1 MSTICGHER
10 EALIWLLSERERLG
24 VQGFT
29 ILRAHAQAV
38 PSSLAYPDMAPFVD
52 DVDDPAKLV
61 KMLTEEAKRLGVDD
75 GDRGNTS
82 AVWFSFAWFKDG
94 IEVSRFSWI
103 FPRNEY
109 GIRGICSDTWRWSFP
124 SIKSI
129 TLPQA
134 RKLLSK
140 WIQLPNMARKE
151 AEQALRSES

>member
-1 MSTICGHER
+1 MNTICGHER

-24 VQGFT
+24 AQGFT

-38 PSSLAYPDMAPFVD
+38 PSSLAYPKMAPFVD
-52 DVDDPAKLV
+52 DVDDPTKLV

-75 GDRGNTS
+75 GDRDNTS

-94 IEVSRFSWI
+94 IEVSKYSWV
-103 FPRNEY
+103 FPTNEY
-109 GIRGICSDTWRWSFP
+109 RVHGICSDTWRWSFP

-129 TLPQA
+129 ALPQA

-140 WIQLPNMARKE
+140 WLQLPDGAREK
-151 AEQALRSES
+151 AEKALRGES